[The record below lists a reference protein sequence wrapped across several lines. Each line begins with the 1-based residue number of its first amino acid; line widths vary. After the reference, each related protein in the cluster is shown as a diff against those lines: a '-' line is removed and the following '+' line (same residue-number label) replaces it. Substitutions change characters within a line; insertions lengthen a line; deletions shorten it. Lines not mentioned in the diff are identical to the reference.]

1 MAVEIE
7 DIPPQKIQKSVRFTN
22 IPRYK
27 NFVAV
32 SKRKIPKICSK
43 HELHIDHITGDTIC
57 KKCGLVIDEHLVISQ
72 NYGNWNPDK
81 DKFST
86 NQQKDRNFSQ
96 DLIRALKRE
105 HNISWNERREIIGI
119 NEINRITALH
129 NIGKSIKER
138 AIKLFQTIIRQDVFQ
153 NHYIKL
159 VAAVSFY
166 QIIKEEK
173 NPLGLTEIIE
183 SSGFSNRLANKYYYI
198 LRKLLN
204 IRTLSEK
211 SNDPNIYVPKICSS
225 LRVNQDVNELA
236 RKIIDNFKKSVNYS
250 GFKLK
255 GIAAAG
261 VYIAC
266 RLNHIPKSQ
275 KEVSNTVSITDC
287 TLRSRVK
294 DIEIYLRR
302 NRNIW
307 E

>member
-1 MAVEIE
+1 MAAEIE
-7 DIPPQKIQKSVRFTN
+7 DIPSQKIQKIVSLTK

-32 SKRKIPKICSK
+32 PKRKISNFCSK
-43 HELHIDHITGDTIC
+43 HELHIDQITGDTLC

-72 NYGNWNPDK
+72 NYGNWSSNK

-86 NQQKDRNFSQ
+86 NQQKNRNFSQ
-96 DLIRALKRE
+96 DLIRALKRG
-105 HNISWNERREIIGI
+105 HNISWNERRELIGI

-138 AIKLFQTIIRQDVFQ
+138 AIKLFQKIIREDEFQ

-159 VAAVSFY
+159 VAAVSIF

-173 NPLGLTEIIE
+173 NPLCLTEIIE
-183 SSGFSNRLANKYYYI
+183 NTGFSNRLANKYYYV

-204 IRTLSEK
+204 IRTLSGE
-211 SNDPNIYVPKICSS
+211 SNDPNIYVPKICSL
-225 LRVNQDVNELA
+225 LRVDQDVNELA
-236 RKIIDNFKKSVNYS
+236 RKIIKNFKKSVNCS

-275 KEVSNTVSITDC
+275 KEVSSAADITDC

-294 DIEIYLRR
+294 NMEIYLRR
-302 NRNIW
+302 NRSIW